1 MRNISQLCQA
11 DIAEIA
17 AAFSQIGWNKPASL
31 YERYLSEQTQQ
42 LRTVLLARLDGAFA
56 GYVTLLHQN
65 GAGIPEIQDLNVLPE
80 HRCRGLGTR
89 LLDEAE
95 ILAARTSSRVA
106 ISVGLTADY
115 GSAQRLYV
123 RRGYLPDGR
132 GLTRHGMPV
141 EHGETTTLDD
151 NVVLNFT
158 KDLG

>member
-1 MRNISQLCQA
+1 MLEISELRQE

-31 YERYLSEQTQQ
+31 YESYLLKQTQA
-42 LRTVLLARLDGAFA
+42 LRTVLVARLDGAFA
-56 GYVTLLHQN
+56 GYVTLWHQN
-65 GAGIPEIQDLNVLPE
+65 PAGIPEIQDLNVLPK
-80 HRCRGLGTR
+80 HRRRGLGTR
-89 LLDEAE
+89 LLEQAEA
-95 ILAARTSSRVA
+95 LAASRSSRVA

-132 GLTRHGMPV
+132 GLTRHGTPLEV
-141 EHGETTTLDD
+141 GETTTLDE
-151 NVVLNFT
+151 NVVLSFT